1 MHWRWLDDDAIV
13 GIGNAVQGNYWSFGI
28 AQIVHHLVVYLGY
41 IAFVFWKS
49 REFIESGQAQEI
61 CKVHSLT
68 AQSQS

>member
-49 REFIESGQAQEI
+49 T
-61 CKVHSLT
+61 SL
-68 AQSQS
+68 